1 MSLNGQAAN
10 VLADNPAKGGLNL
23 GITGLS
29 AGCSMCG
36 IAGVYKFNLNKR
48 MNPEIITKIRDALA
62 HRGPDDS
69 GVYIS
74 SDKRFYLTNTRLS
87 IIDLTYLAHQPMSN
101 RQGTVWISYNGEIY
115 NYLILQSE
123 LRARGYTFR
132 SNSDTE
138 IIIYGYE
145 EWGIDGLLKRLRG
158 MFAFA
163 IYDSTAQNPKLILAR
178 DRFGIKP
185 LYYYQDNELLI
196 FASEVR
202 AIVESGIIG
211 IEHNKEADI
220 AFLIFGNIPAHMTN
234 VKNIFSIPCASYM
247 LIENQEKR
255 LVKYYELY
263 NAFAKTKIKRHQDIY
278 NNLLSILTDT
288 VNRHLISD
296 APLGVFLSGGIDSS
310 CLVALAS
317 KMKDTPLTTLSVIF
331 DEEEYNELPYQRLVA
346 KEYGTDHREIK
357 VTEND
362 FYNEID
368 NIFDAMDQPTVDG
381 INTYFVSK
389 AAQQVGLKAVLSG
402 LGGDE
407 IFCGYESFAK
417 IKLLKTIQ
425 RLPRLLRFPLALTG
439 IMDERWRKLSFLQDN
454 EELRLYLSLRGL
466 FSPTDVARIL
476 DISEKEVEDI
486 LNNFQLSI
494 FNFQLSTISPVDW
507 LSYMEISFYLQNQ
520 LLKDTDFMSMHH
532 SVETRVPFLDH
543 ILVDYVTSITP
554 SLKIEKNI
562 SKPLLAR
569 SLQGILP
576 DEIIFRKKK
585 GFVFPFDLWI
595 KKRGREL
602 FKAVGSAG
610 SVNKKYAEGLW
621 QKFEQGSLHWSR
633 LWALI
638 VMARQK

>member
-1 MSLNGQAAN
+1 MSLNGQATT
-10 VLADNPAKGGLNL
+10 VSL
-23 GITGLS
+23 GLS
-29 AGCSMCG
+29 VGYSMCG
-36 IAGVYKFNLNKR
+36 IAGIYKFNVNKR
-48 MNPEIITKIRDALA
+48 MDPEIITKMRDTLA
-62 HRGPDDS
+62 HRGPDDN
-69 GVYIS
+69 GVYLS
-74 SDKRFYLTNTRLS
+74 PDNRFYLVNTRLS
-87 IIDLTYLAHQPMSN
+87 IIDLTFLAHQPMSD
-101 RQGTVWISYNGEIY
+101 QKGSVWISYNGEIY
-115 NYLILQSE
+115 NYLMLQSE
-123 LRARGYTFR
+123 LKRKGYTFR

-163 IYDSTAQNPKLILAR
+163 IYDSRAKDPKLILAR
-178 DRFGIKP
+178 DRLGIKP

-196 FASEVR
+196 FSSEVR

-211 IEHNKEADI
+211 RERNREADI
-220 AFLIFGNIPAHMTN
+220 AFLIFGNIPAHMTT
-234 VKNIFSIPCASYM
+234 VKNIFSMPCASYM
-247 LIENQEKR
+247 MVENGKKR

-263 NAFAKTKIKRHQDIY
+263 DAFARPKIKYHQDIY

-288 VNRHLISD
+288 VNMHLISD

-317 KMKDTPLTTLSVIF
+317 KMKGAPLTTLSVIF
-331 DEEEYNELPYQRLVA
+331 DEEQYCELPYQRIVA
-346 KEYGTDHREIK
+346 KRYGTDHREIK
-357 VTEND
+357 VTEKD

-381 INTYFVSK
+381 INTYFVSR
-389 AAQQVGLKAVLSG
+389 AAKQVGLKAVLSG

-407 IFCGYESFAK
+407 IFCGYESFRK

-425 RLPRLLRFPLALTG
+425 GLPRLLRFPFALTG
-439 IMDERWRKLSFLQDN
+439 ILNAKWRKLIFLRGND
-454 EELRLYLSLRGL
+454 ELRLYLSLRSL
-466 FSPTDVARIL
+466 FSHNDVARIL
-476 DISEKEVEDI
+476 GISEKEVSNV
-486 LNNFQLSI
+486 LNGFKFPDPNFKTSVL
-494 FNFQLSTISPVDW
+494 SPVDW

-520 LLKDTDFMSMHH
+520 LLKDTDFISMHH
-532 SVETRVPFLDH
+532 SIETRVPFLDH
-543 ILVDYVTSITP
+543 VLVDYVASIDS
-554 SLKIEKNI
+554 SLKIDKNI
-562 SKPLLAR
+562 PKPILAK

-576 DEIIFRKKK
+576 DEVIFRKKR

-595 KKRGREL
+595 KRRGREL
-602 FKAVGSAG
+602 FKTVGSNG
-610 SVNKKYAEGLW
+610 SINKKYAEGLW